1 MKRESLKVNA
11 PVTLKFKYYREPNL
25 YQSTLLVFSIVVL
38 ICLLAN
44 AIFTLPPEVSKIIR
58 IYDNT
63 LCFFLLAE
71 FFIRFFQ
78 AKNKWTFMRYG
89 WMDLLSSLPAF
100 GTGYIGDITRLGR
113 ILRMVRIYYTARYA
127 IRQLRQNPS
136 EGVFLLIYGSILSL
150 LMTSSMAILLVE
162 TSPQSN
168 ILTASDSLWWSIT
181 TITTVGYGDLY
192 PVTEAGRIVGAVLMV
207 CGIVV
212 IGAISASIS
221 TWVLKKRT

>member
-1 MKRESLKVNA
+1 
-11 PVTLKFKYYREPNL
+11 
-25 YQSTLLVFSIVVL
+25 
-38 ICLLAN
+38 
-44 AIFTLPPEVSKIIR
+44 
-58 IYDNT
+58 
-63 LCFFLLAE
+63 
-71 FFIRFFQ
+71 
-78 AKNKWTFMRYG
+78 MRYG
-89 WMDLLSSLPAF
+89 WIDLLSSLPAF

-127 IRQLRQNPS
+127 IRQLKQNPG
-136 EGVFLLIYGSILSL
+136 EGVFLLIYGTILSL
-150 LMTSSMAILLVE
+150 LMASSMAILLVE

-221 TWVLKKRT
+221 TVRPAVPQVLRRRDRRHLGLHLHLGFEKTHLTPQKKTGPFPRSENIPHFCAANPAD

>member
-1 MKRESLKVNA
+1 MKRPVLKVNA
-11 PVTLKFKYYREPNL
+11 SRLKFKYYHESNL

-44 AIFTLPPEVSKIIR
+44 AILILPPEVSKIIR

-71 FFIRFFQ
+71 FFIRFFR
-78 AKNKWTFMRYG
+78 AENKWSFMRYG
-89 WMDLLSSLPAF
+89 W
-100 GTGYIGDITRLGR
+100 
-113 ILRMVRIYYTARYA
+113 IYYTARYA
-127 IRQLRQNPS
+127 IRQLKQNPG
-136 EGVFLLIYGSILSL
+136 EGVFLLIYGTILSL
-150 LMTSSMAILLVE
+150 LMASSMAILLVE